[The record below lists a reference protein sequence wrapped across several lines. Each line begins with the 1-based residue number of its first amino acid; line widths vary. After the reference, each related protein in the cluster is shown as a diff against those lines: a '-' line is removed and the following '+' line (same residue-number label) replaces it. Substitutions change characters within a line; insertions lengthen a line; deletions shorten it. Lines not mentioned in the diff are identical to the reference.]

1 MLEETGLIT
10 TYRNRVLSI
19 SAGLMVYAIAGGS
32 VSTVDKDNASESAAE
47 ITLFGVKL
55 LFSRPSWLVWAALIL
70 VVYFWWR
77 HYQLTTKNK
86 CRFYEDVYRNIV
98 IPSSVV
104 DKITKYGDAGCDD
117 IVQSEYNYG
126 IEVKRDDITRDDIEC
141 YRDNIVL
148 IKKLGLAK
156 YELTMFKL
164 SSYAFDYHVRHGRL
178 NDFNSQADT
187 VSFET
192 KRLVDR
198 AQMFLL
204 HCRAFVSL
212 SLNSPSFTDAI
223 LPDILTFMS
232 VFVVIINS
240 IMSH

>member
-1 MLEETGLIT
+1 MFEESGLIT

-32 VSTVDKDNASESAAE
+32 VSTVDKDSAAE

-55 LFSRPSWLVWAALIL
+55 LFSRPSWLIWAALIL

-77 HYQLTTKNK
+77 HYQLTTKDKNH
-86 CRFYEDVYRNIV
+86 FYDEVYRNII

-104 DKITKYGDAGCDD
+104 EKIKSGDGGCDD
-117 IVQSEYNYG
+117 VIQSDYNYG
-126 IEVKRDDITRDDIEC
+126 IEVKRGDVTREDIEC
-141 YRDNIVL
+141 ERDNMVY
-148 IKKLGLAK
+148 IKKIGLAR

-178 NDFNSQADT
+178 NYFNSHADT
-187 VSFET
+187 ISFET

-198 AQMFLL
+198 IQMFFL
-204 HCRAFVSL
+204 HSRAFVSL
-212 SLNSPSFTDAI
+212 SLKSPSFTDAI
-223 LPDILTFMS
+223 LPDILTVMAIFI
-232 VFVVIINS
+232 VIINS
-240 IMSH
+240 IM

>member
-1 MLEETGLIT
+1 MFEETGLIT

-32 VSTVDKDNASESAAE
+32 VSTVDKNSTTESAAE

-55 LFSRPSWLVWAALIL
+55 LFSRPGWLIWAALML

-86 CRFYEDVYRNIV
+86 GRFYDEVYRNIV
-98 IPSSVV
+98 ISSSIV
-104 DKITKYGDAGCDD
+104 DKITKYGNAGCDD

-126 IEVKRDDITRDDIEC
+126 IEVIRGDITRDDMEC
-141 YRDNIVL
+141 GQDNIVF
-148 IKKLGLAK
+148 IKKIGLAK
-156 YELTMFKL
+156 YELTMFEL
-164 SSYAFDYHVRHGRL
+164 SSHSFDYHVRHGQL
-178 NDFNSQADT
+178 NYFNGQADT

-192 KRLVDR
+192 ERLIDR
-198 AQMFLL
+198 VQVFLL

-232 VFVVIINS
+232 VFVVIVNS
-240 IMSH
+240 VMSH